1 MKLFEYAIIYVP
13 LDDDENIRRDDARIV
28 LEPKVTL
35 AADERAVT
43 LRAAKEIP
51 DDLDL
56 DFVQVVV
63 RPF

>member
-1 MKLFEYAIIYVP
+1 MRLFEYAIIYLP
-13 LDDDENIRRDDARIV
+13 LDDDENIKRDEAKIV
-28 LEPKVTL
+28 VKPTVAL
-35 AADERAVT
+35 AHDERAVT